1 MNIDGKKAFN
11 LIIIFGLISLLG
23 DVIYEG
29 ARSIYGPYTKTLN
42 VNIATVGVII
52 GVSEFLGYLI
62 RLASGYFSD
71 KAKAQWILTIVGYG
85 MLISIPLLSLVGTW
99 QIATIFIIFER
110 IGKAVRSPA
119 KDTILSQVTK
129 KVGTG
134 FGFALHELLDQIGA
148 MIGPLIFTAV
158 LFISNNKAAKISDY
172 QRAFSILWIPFI
184 ILMILLFYTYSKIP
198 NPELIVSEKSNSN
211 KIILSKKFWLYSAF
225 TFFTSIGFLGFV
237 FISYSLKE
245 RNIMNDSYIPL
256 MYTLAMGVDGVFALI
271 IGKFYDKFKYK
282 EKNELAGIKTI
293 ILIPIITIFIPL
305 LAFSSIKLLIILS
318 IILWGIVMG
327 THETIMKSAIAD
339 LTYFKKR
346 GLGYGIFNMIYGVA
360 ILIGSIIFGFLY
372 TNSTII
378 LFCFVLITQLV
389 AILIYTK
396 LKKDLYTD

>member
-62 RLASGYFSD
+62 RLVSGYFSD

-282 EKNELAGIKTI
+282 EKNSLQ
-293 ILIPIITIFIPL
+293 
-305 LAFSSIKLLIILS
+305 
-318 IILWGIVMG
+318 V
-327 THETIMKSAIAD
+327 
-339 LTYFKKR
+339 
-346 GLGYGIFNMIYGVA
+346 
-360 ILIGSIIFGFLY
+360 
-372 TNSTII
+372 
-378 LFCFVLITQLV
+378 
-389 AILIYTK
+389 
-396 LKKDLYTD
+396 